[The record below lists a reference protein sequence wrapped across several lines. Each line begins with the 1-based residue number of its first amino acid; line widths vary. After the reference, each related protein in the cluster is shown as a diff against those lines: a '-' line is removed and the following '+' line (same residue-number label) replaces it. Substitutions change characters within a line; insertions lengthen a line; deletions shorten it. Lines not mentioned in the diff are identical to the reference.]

1 MATLKKYKQ
10 KRDFKETPEPQGKQ
24 TGSGKRALHFVIQRH
39 AATRLHYDF
48 RLEMDGVL
56 KSWAVPKGPSLNPAD
71 KRLAMMVEDHPYD
84 YQYFEGSIPKGNYGA
99 GEVEIWDKGTYEAL
113 EKQPRRK
120 EETVLLQ
127 ELKNGSLKFM
137 LHGKKLKGAFALVR
151 MKTGK
156 EDNAWLLLKHK
167 DSYAVSTSY
176 NAEEHV
182 KKKSKVTAAVREK
195 KAQKNKAATPTL
207 RPVAAGTLQETG
219 TGRKYTHFIKPML
232 ATLSP
237 RPFTDKDWIFEIK
250 WDGYRAIAE
259 TGKNFRFYSRN
270 GLNFSGRYPVIAA
283 ALQEQEQDM
292 IIDGEVVAYND
303 AGLPDFQTLQ
313 HYGEHPD
320 VPIVYYA
327 FDLLYLNGHRTEEL
341 PLLQRKEL
349 LQQALVEND
358 WLRYCDHVAAEG
370 RQFFKVIQQKNLE
383 GMIAKRAD
391 SSYSEGR
398 RSTAWLKIKHHHTE
412 EVVIAGYTEPRGSR
426 KKFGAL
432 ILGRYQEG
440 KLVYAGH
447 TGTGFDERSL
457 NALFEKMQPLV
468 IRQSP
473 FEVPPKTNMPA
484 IWVRPKLVCTI
495 KFAELTKEHIFR
507 QPVFQ
512 GLREDKAATEVV
524 IPKNENAMTDKAT
537 VKEKRT
543 AAKAAAPQ
551 QKETIIKADGKTVK
565 LSNPQKVYWPEEGY
579 TKSDLVDYYNQVA
592 PFILPYLKDR
602 PESLNR
608 FPDGISGESF
618 YQKDAGA
625 TVPDWISTAP
635 IYSESNHKEIDY
647 VVCNNRASMLY
658 LANLGC
664 IELNPW
670 NSTIKKPD
678 APTYLIMDID
688 PSEKNNFEQVI
699 EATLAVK
706 QVLDDCGA
714 VSFCK
719 TSGATGL
726 HVYIPMGNKY
736 SYEQVKNFAHLIAMQ
751 VVQLLPETTTLER
764 NLKKRG
770 DKKIYID
777 YLQNRRGQTI
787 ACAYSVRPRPG
798 ATVSTPLNWKEV
810 KPGLDPR
817 RFTIKNIHQRLEKTG
832 DLFRPVLGRGINM
845 LQCIKKLSG

>member
-1 MATLKKYKQ
+1 MATLKKYQ
-10 KRDFKETPEPQGKQ
+10 EKRNFKETPEPRGKKTASGKQ
-24 TGSGKRALHFVIQRH
+24 ALHFVIQRH
-39 AATRLHYDF
+39 AASRLHYDF

-84 YQYFEGSIPKGNYGA
+84 YQFFEGSIPKGHYGA
-99 GEVEIWDKGTYEAL
+99 GEVEIWDKGTYEPL
-113 EKQPRRK
+113 EKQPRKK

-127 ELKNGSLKFM
+127 ALEEGSLKFI
-137 LHGKKLKGAFALVR
+137 LHGQKLKGEFALVR
-151 MKTGK
+151 MKHTAEG
-156 EDNAWLLLKHK
+156 NAWLLLKHK
-167 DSYAVSTSY
+167 DAYAVTKPY

-182 KKKSKVTAAVREK
+182 KKKSKVTAAIQEK
-195 KAQKNKAATPTL
+195 KIKKTKAATGKSL
-207 RPVAAGTLQETG
+207 SATG
-219 TGRKYTHFIKPML
+219 SGRKYTHFIKPML
-232 ATLSP
+232 ATLSSL
-237 RPFTDKDWIFEIK
+237 PFTDKDWIFEIK

-259 TGKNFRFYSRN
+259 TGKHFRFYSRN
-270 GLNFSGRYPVIAA
+270 GLNFSAKYPVLAE
-283 ALQEQEQDM
+283 ALQQQEHEM
-292 IIDGEVVAYND
+292 VIDGEIVAYND
-303 AGLPDFQTLQ
+303 AGFPDFQTLQ
-313 HYGEHPD
+313 YYGEHPD
-320 VPIVYYA
+320 VPIIYHA
-327 FDLLYLNGHRTEEL
+327 FDLLYLNGRRTEEL

-358 WLRYCDHVAAEG
+358 WVRYCDHIVKEG
-370 RQFFKVIQQKNLE
+370 DRFFKEIQKKNLE
-383 GMIAKRAD
+383 GMIAKRSD
-391 SSYSEGR
+391 SHYTEGR
-398 RSTAWLKIKHHHTE
+398 RSAAWLKIKHHHTE

-432 ILGRYQEG
+432 ILGRYQDG

-447 TGTGFDERSL
+447 TGTGFNASSL
-457 NALFEKMQPLV
+457 KALFEKMQPLV
-468 IRQSP
+468 VSKSP
-473 FEVPPKTNMPA
+473 FEKPPRTNMPA
-484 IWVRPKLVCTI
+484 VWVRPRLVCNI
-495 KFAELTKEHIFR
+495 KFSELTKDHIFR
-507 QPVFQ
+507 QPVFM
-512 GLREDKAATEVV
+512 GLREDKAATEVI
-524 IPKNENAMTDKAT
+524 IPENEQIMTDKT
-537 VKEKRT
+537 T
-543 AAKAAAPQ
+543 AKKKASSKAAAPQ
-551 QKETIIKADGKTVK
+551 EKEALIKADGKQVK

-579 TKSDLVDYYNQVA
+579 TKRDLVDYYNQVA

-608 FPDGISGESF
+608 FPDGITGESF

-625 TVPDWISTAP
+625 IVPDWIATAP

-670 NSTIKKPD
+670 NSTTKKPD
-678 APTYLIMDID
+678 APTYMIMDID
-688 PSEKNNFEQVI
+688 PSEKNTFEQVI

-719 TSGATGL
+719 TSGSTGL

-736 SYEQVKNFAHLIAMQ
+736 SYEQVKDFAHLIAMQ
-751 VVQLLPETTTLER
+751 VVERLPETTTLER

-770 DKKIYID
+770 NKKIYID

-798 ATVSTPLNWKEV
+798 ATVSTPLDWKEV
-810 KPGLDPR
+810 TPGLDPR
-817 RFTIKNIHQRLEKTG
+817 RFTIRSIHKRLEQTG
-832 DLFRPVLGRGINM
+832 DLFRPVLGKGINM